1 MKVILL
7 QDVKSL
13 GKKGEIV
20 NVNDGY
26 ARNFILPKKLGLEAT
41 GKNLNDLKLQK
52 NNEKKVAE
60 ENLEAA
66 KELAAK
72 IAEAKIVTHIKV
84 GEGGRSFGSVST
96 KEIAAAAK
104 SQLGYELDKKKME
117 LDVPIKSPGTFNVKI
132 KLHQK
137 VTAELKVVVKQA

>member
-1 MKVILL
+1 MMK
-7 QDVKSL
+7 KN
-13 GKKGEIV
+13 GENTDAIQEEV
-20 NVNDGY
+20 
-26 ARNFILPKKLGLEAT
+26 RKLGDEL
-41 GKNLNDLKLQK
+41 
-52 NNEKKVAE
+52 
-60 ENLEAA
+60 
-66 KELAAK
+66 KELEEK
-72 IAEAKIVTHIKV
+72 QVTVSIKT
-84 GEGGRSFGSVST
+84 GSGGRSFGSVST